1 MKTNLSNVSLKL
13 SVGRANQFPR
23 DARVQ
28 IAVSGK
34 SNVGKSS
41 LINTVLGRKAVARV
55 SSAPGKTV
63 TVNFYDVD
71 GKFYLV
77 DLPGYGY
84 AKRSVET
91 KSAFS
96 QLTNDYFVNN
106 PAKNQPRLSLQLFDI
121 RTGPSEDDV
130 MMINF
135 LIEMELPFAVIATK
149 ADKLSKTALAER
161 LLELHEGLFANT
173 GITVIP
179 FSSVSGM
186 GKEEVRS
193 LLYQALSS
201 K

>member
-13 SVGRANQFPR
+13 SVGSPKQFPR
-23 DARVQ
+23 DGRPQ

-41 LINTVLGRKAVARV
+41 LINAVLGRKAVARV

-84 AKRSVET
+84 AKRSVEA

-96 QLTNDYFVNN
+96 QLTNDYFTNN
-106 PAKNQPRLSLQLFDI
+106 PAKNQPQLSLQLFDI

-135 LIEMELPFAVIATK
+135 LIETEFPFAVIATK

-161 LLELHEGLFANT
+161 LDELHSGIFANT

-179 FSSVSGM
+179 FSSVSGI
-186 GKEEVRS
+186 GKEEVRA
-193 LLYQALSS
+193 LLYRAIS

>member
-13 SVGRANQFPR
+13 SAGRPNQFPR

-84 AKRSVET
+84 TKRSVET

-96 QLTNDYFVNN
+96 QLTNDYFINN
-106 PAKNQPRLSLQLFDI
+106 PAKNQPRLSLQLFDV

-149 ADKLSKTALAER
+149 ADKLSKTALAASLKAMKETYFSEIDNPI
-161 LLELHEGLFANT
+161 L
-173 GITVIP
+173 P
-179 FSSVSGM
+179 FSSETRE
-186 GKEEVRS
+186 GKDALWSEIYR
-193 LLYQALSS
+193 ALS
-201 K
+201 